1 MEEAHAAKTFVQPLK
16 ANAGAEMVQSHVM
29 GSGTRV
35 EIRESLVQ
43 SHTDKRSFI
52 VYLWT
57 VCTFIISDRWLKSC
71 SKNLYYLGTK

>member
-1 MEEAHAAKTFVQPLK
+1 MQPLK
-16 ANAGAEMVQSHVM
+16 AKVGAAMVQSHVT

-71 SKNLYYLGTK
+71 SKNLYDLGTK